1 MWYKSI
7 VMGGFC
13 AIQNRLYYA
22 SNVFSPLT
30 ESVHFDDL
38 SVAPPHADIGDYAQR
53 DTAKLKEI
61 LQSSKRYCKA
71 KQGKAKDLVWLAI

>member
-38 SVAPPHADIGDYAQR
+38 SIAPPHEDIGDYAQT

-61 LQSSKRYCKA
+61 LQSKA
-71 KQGKAKDLVWLAI
+71 RQGKRPSLACYIVAP